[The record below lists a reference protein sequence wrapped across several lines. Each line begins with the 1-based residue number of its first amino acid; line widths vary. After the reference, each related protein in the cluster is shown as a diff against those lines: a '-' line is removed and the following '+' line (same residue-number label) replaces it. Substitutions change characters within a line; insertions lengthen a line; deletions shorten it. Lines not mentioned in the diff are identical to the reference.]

1 MLTRIFVHAVLVLG
15 KVCILQGRNMCHT
28 PNQGNNCAE
37 KMDVTVICRGINES
51 LYMGCLR
58 MFKTCFLYSRGTSED
73 LELFTMSCFTIKKY
87 VL

>member
-1 MLTRIFVHAVLVLG
+1 MLYLYWEKYVFYKEEICVIHQTKAIIVL
-15 KVCILQGRNMCHT
+15 K
-28 PNQGNNCAE
+28 